1 MPFKDLDEKQ
11 LIALIDK
18 AIKEYSGDG
27 TELEHAIGMFL
38 FGRALGWRVV
48 YLMHDKKTI
57 RKYEALLHIKD
68 IRGYMREET
77 ELSRKSVA
85 YSIVKRLGTFWK
97 AVKGE
102 IKGARSAE
110 IHKS

>member
-1 MPFKDLDEKQ
+1 MPFKDLHEKQ

-27 TELEHAIGMFL
+27 TELERAIGMFL
-38 FGRALGWRVV
+38 FGRKVGWRVI

-57 RKYEALLHIKD
+57 RKYEAHLRIKD
-68 IRGYMREET
+68 IKDYMLEET

-85 YSIVKRLGTFWK
+85 YSIVRRLGSFWK

-102 IKGARSAE
+102 VKGARSSE
-110 IHKS
+110 IQ